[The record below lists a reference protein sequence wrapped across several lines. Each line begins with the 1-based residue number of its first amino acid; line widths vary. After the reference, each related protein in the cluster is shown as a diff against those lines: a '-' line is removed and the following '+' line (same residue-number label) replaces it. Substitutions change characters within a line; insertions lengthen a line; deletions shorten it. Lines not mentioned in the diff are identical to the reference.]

1 MHASRRFLCD
11 FLVSNVLRN
20 KEAMW
25 AVGSLLFLLSVLA
38 LAICWSKMW
47 SLKRQR
53 DVEKAKMRYLDHSP
67 ESVSVA
73 GERSVVLRSS
83 IKNLFR
89 IALSVINYIR
99 KLTCRIIGSI
109 CGRIIQKH
117 IQGRRF
123 YITARSDFDSA
134 RGPIKNFRCG
144 HFL

>member
-1 MHASRRFLCD
+1 MRMHASRRLLCD

-83 IKNLFR
+83 IKNLSR
-89 IALSVINYIR
+89 ITVSALNKYGSL
-99 KLTCRIIGSI
+99 KCRIIGSV
-109 CGRIIQKH
+109 C
-117 IQGRRF
+117 
-123 YITARSDFDSA
+123 
-134 RGPIKNFRCG
+134 
-144 HFL
+144 